1 MGITKE
7 NDKEDKDA
15 EDNMDHRENQK
26 FADHMKVD
34 QVTQQ
39 SLNAW
44 ISNIWSK
51 CMIFRLLNSV
61 AIRIPD
67 ILQQETLKN
76 LDKFVSGIQMV
87 KVQIV

>member
-39 SLNAW
+39 SLNA
-44 ISNIWSK
+44 
-51 CMIFRLLNSV
+51 
-61 AIRIPD
+61 
-67 ILQQETLKN
+67 
-76 LDKFVSGIQMV
+76 
-87 KVQIV
+87 